1 MPARVTWWI
10 AQRERGTTRDQV
22 YWNGRI
28 IRIGDRVRVLRNGY
42 RDKVGVYQGFD
53 KKTRKMMRI
62 DYENTTLYIDKRELD
77 LSFLDEFAEPVT
89 PKRSA
94 SSSEG

>member
-1 MPARVTWWI
+1 
-10 AQRERGTTRDQV
+10 
-22 YWNGRI
+22 
-28 IRIGDRVRVLRNGY
+28 
-42 RDKVGVYQGFD
+42 VYQGFD